1 MLKARRAEATSDE
14 TRRKYFSGEMSAE
27 DYVKH
32 VLSTN
37 EAQKE
42 RLKIMKKVDRL
53 IGHERTT

>member
-1 MLKARRAEATSDE
+1 MIKARQLGASNDE
-14 TRRKYFSGEMSAE
+14 TRKKYFSGEMSAE

-42 RLKIMKKVDRL
+42 RLKIMRKVDRL
-53 IGHERTT
+53 VGRE

>member
-1 MLKARRAEATSDE
+1 MLKARRGEAVSDE

-27 DYVKH
+27 DYVKR
-32 VLSTN
+32 VLSTD

-53 IGHERTT
+53 VGHERAT